1 MLLNSSEGFEFMPC
15 HMSPELHLNSYHSGS
30 KGVSYRL
37 RCKQRKGCEMLPK
50 TRLSLTRTTGSI
62 PPTGLVL
69 LGIGTTQLGAA
80 IAKSLFQEL
89 GPAGTV
95 FLRVGF
101 AALMLLLLW
110 RPRLSYAPASYCVV
124 ILFGLALAGM
134 NLSFYSALE
143 RIPLGVAVTL
153 EFVGPLGVA
162 IAGSRRLLDLLWVIL
177 AAAGIV
183 LLAPW
188 GGAKLDPLG
197 VGLALLAGSLWAA
210 YILLSARVGRIFT
223 GGAGLALAMLAAAI
237 VTLPLG
243 VLSGG
248 TALLNPKLL
257 IAGCGVALLSSAIP
271 YSLELEALRR
281 LPANVFS
288 VLLSLEPAIA
298 AVVGF
303 IILGEKLELPA
314 ITAILLVTLATV
326 GASIFRTRS

>member
-1 MLLNSSEGFEFMPC
+1 
-15 HMSPELHLNSYHSGS
+15 
-30 KGVSYRL
+30 
-37 RCKQRKGCEMLPK
+37 MLPNI
-50 TRLSLTRTTGSI
+50 RFFLTRAAGSV

-69 LGIGTTQLGAA
+69 LGIGTVQLGAA
-80 IAKSLFQEL
+80 IAKSLFHDL
-89 GPAGTV
+89 GPTGTV

-101 AALMLLLLW
+101 AALVLLLLW
-110 RPRLSYAPASYCVV
+110 RPRLRGYTPANYFVT
-124 ILFGLALAGM
+124 ILFGLVLGGM

-143 RIPLGVAVTL
+143 RIPLGITVTL

-162 IAGSRRLLDLLWVIL
+162 VAGSQRLLDLLWVGL
-177 AAAGIV
+177 AAAGII

-210 YILLSARVGRIFT
+210 YILLSARVGRAFP
-223 GGAGLALAMLAAAI
+223 GGAGLALAMFVAAI
-237 VTLPLG
+237 VLLPLG

-248 TALLNPKLL
+248 TALLNPRLL
-257 IAGCGVALLSSAIP
+257 AAGFGVALLSSAIP

-281 LPANVFS
+281 LPANVFG

-298 AVVGF
+298 ALAGF
-303 IILGEKLELPA
+303 IILGEKLELRA

-326 GASIFRTRS
+326 GASIFRTRSTNK